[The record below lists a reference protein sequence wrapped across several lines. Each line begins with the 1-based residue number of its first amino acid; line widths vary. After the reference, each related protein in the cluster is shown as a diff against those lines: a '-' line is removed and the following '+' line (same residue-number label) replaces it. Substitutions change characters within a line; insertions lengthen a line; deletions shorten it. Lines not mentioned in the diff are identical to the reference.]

1 MPETIESFVA
11 KLQADGV
18 EAGKTEAAK
27 IVADAQAEADKIIA
41 DAKAQADKIVATA
54 TTDADNLLARGKT
67 ELSLASRDT
76 VLKLQD
82 ALNSAMQTLVS
93 DAVKAPMG
101 DTAFLGKLLHEVVLL
116 YIKELQ
122 ESREVMRIKVAGPLR
137 EELTQWALKEI
148 GQATVD
154 GYRGCLDMTSTLAS
168 VGFEYTV
175 SGATVEVTPDSVTDV
190 LAEMLS
196 PSLRDLLTQAI
207 ADDSAE

>member
-18 EAGKTEAAK
+18 EAGKAEAEK
-27 IVADAQAEADKIIA
+27 LLADAQAHADRIIA
-41 DAKAQADKIVATA
+41 DAKVQAEKIVATG

-76 VLKLQD
+76 VLKLQE
-82 ALNSAMQTLVS
+82 ALNRAMRTLVS
-93 DAVKAPMG
+93 DAVKAPMT

-116 YIKELQ
+116 YVKELQ
-122 ESREVMRIKVAGPLR
+122 ENREVMRINVSGPLR

-154 GYRGCLDMTSTLAS
+154 GYRGCLDMKSTLAAA
-168 VGFEYTV
+168 GFEYTV
-175 SGATVEVTPDSVTDV
+175 GGATVEVTPDSVTDV

-207 ADDSAE
+207 AGDSAE